1 MRNILLVEPM
11 VDGLGRCIADVTRA
25 ETARELADS
34 LRLENCVVRE
44 RLAAVLSASARQP
57 S

>member
-1 MRNILLVEPM
+1 MKT
-11 VDGLGRCIADVTRA
+11 GRAAGQPDRTSGPRRLDTRE

-34 LRLENCVVRE
+34 FRLENCVVRE
-44 RLAAVLSASARQP
+44 RLAGILSASARQP

>member
-1 MRNILLVEPM
+1 M
-11 VDGLGRCIADVTRA
+11 VDDFGRCFADVTRA

-34 LRLENCVVRE
+34 FRLENCVVRE
-44 RLAAVLSASARQP
+44 RLAALLSARARQP